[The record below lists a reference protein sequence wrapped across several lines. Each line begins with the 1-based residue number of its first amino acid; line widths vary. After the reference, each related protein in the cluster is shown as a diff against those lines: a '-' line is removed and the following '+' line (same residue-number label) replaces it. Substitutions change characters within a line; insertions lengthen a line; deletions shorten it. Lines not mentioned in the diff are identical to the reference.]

1 MELLTKQNKTKRME
15 DFKNMSREN
24 LRQLIAELEA
34 ENKQNWLDWFEDPIE
49 PGS

>member
-1 MELLTKQNKTKRME
+1 ME

-34 ENKQNWLDWFEDPIE
+34 ENKQNWMDWFEDPIE

>member
-1 MELLTKQNKTKRME
+1 MDEK
-15 DFKNMSREN
+15 DFAQMSIEN

-34 ENKQNWLDWFEDPIE
+34 ENKQNWMDWFEDPIE